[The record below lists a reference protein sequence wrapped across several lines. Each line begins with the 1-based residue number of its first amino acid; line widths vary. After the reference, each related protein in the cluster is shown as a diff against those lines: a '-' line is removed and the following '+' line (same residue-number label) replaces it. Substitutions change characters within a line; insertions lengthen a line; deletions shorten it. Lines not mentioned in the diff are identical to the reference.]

1 VTTKAKDDR
10 QASVSQEERNER
22 LRTYAAARLDPV
34 EIALVVAFMQ
44 FVAEGAPLAPT
55 AAQIS
60 ARAGHPPSEY
70 FKRFKDFEELQDRAF
85 AQALRVG
92 HAFAMV
98 DVSSLDRPGRI
109 ADQVKVRATNCEG
122 LRRTWKAAQHT
133 RWVADFLAPRQGLVQ
148 YMQWARMEQ
157 VYRPELSGLPDAQR
171 RRMMIAL
178 DLITTVRAW
187 NDLRE
192 SQQMSFDQASE
203 FWRQAIDRL
212 LPPTPA
218 AP

>member
-34 EIALVVAFMQ
+34 EIAL
-44 FVAEGAPLAPT
+44 
-55 AAQIS
+55 
-60 ARAGHPPSEY
+60 
-70 FKRFKDFEELQDRAF
+70 
-85 AQALRVG
+85 
-92 HAFAMV
+92 
-98 DVSSLDRPGRI
+98 
-109 ADQVKVRATNCEG
+109 
-122 LRRTWKAAQHT
+122 
-133 RWVADFLAPRQGLVQ
+133 
-148 YMQWARMEQ
+148 
-157 VYRPELSGLPDAQR
+157 
-171 RRMMIAL
+171 

-192 SQQMSFDQASE
+192 GQQMSFDQASE